1 MQNLQRES
9 KTPYGNQ
16 RKITVVV
23 SHANRAEL
31 PVLNALRQSEENH
44 RCATARS
51 ASCAIVLNALRQSEE
66 NHGGGG
72 VL

>member
-44 RCATARS
+44 SSLEAHVFNAR
-51 ASCAIVLNALRQSEE
+51 
-66 NHGGGG
+66 
-72 VL
+72 